1 MKDIAIYGA
10 GGFGREVA
18 CLINRINKQ
27 SPDSWNFIGFF
38 DDNETLLGTNNEYGK
53 VLGGMDSLNAWPR
66 DLSLVITI
74 GNPQTLRKIVS
85 KITNPNISYPNIIDP
100 TVDFLDRDNVRM
112 GKGNVICA
120 KCFVSC
126 NVEMRDFNLYNVGAG
141 IGHDASLGSYNVIM
155 PNVNIS
161 GGVIIGDENMLGVKA
176 TVLQYLK
183 IGNQVR
189 LGANSLLMKNAK
201 DGMLYIGTPA
211 KKMELL

>member
-1 MKDIAIYGA
+1 MKDIAIFGA

-18 CLINRINKQ
+18 CLINRINQKE
-27 SPDSWNFIGFF
+27 PTWNFVGFF
-38 DDNETLLGTNNEYGK
+38 DDDEKIWGAWNEYGK
-53 VLGGMDSLNAWPR
+53 VIGGKKQLNEWDEELA
-66 DLSLVITI
+66 LVITI
-74 GNPQTLRKIVS
+74 GSPQILHKIVVD
-85 KITNPNISYPNIIDP
+85 ITNPNITYPNLVDP
-100 TVDFLDRDNVRM
+100 TVDFLDPDNVRM

-126 NVEMRDFNLYNVGAG
+126 NVEMGDFNLYNVSDG
-141 IGHDASLGSYNVIM
+141 IGHDSSIGNYNVIM

-161 GGVIIGDENMLGVKA
+161 GGVQIGDENMLGVKS

-201 DGMLYIGTPA
+201 DGLLYIGNPA
-211 KKMELL
+211 KKMEL

>member
-1 MKDIAIYGA
+1 MKDIAIFGA

-18 CLINRINKQ
+18 CLIKRINKQ
-27 SPDSWNFIGFF
+27 QPDMWNLIGFF
-38 DDNETLLGTNNEYGK
+38 DDDEKLWGTCNEYGK
-53 VLGGMDSLNAWPR
+53 VIGGKEQLNCWGK

-74 GNPQTLRKIVS
+74 GNPLVLHKIVEN
-85 KITNPNISYPNIIDP
+85 ITNENIKYPNLIDP
-100 TVDFLDRDNVRM
+100 TVDFLDPDNVRM

-126 NVEMRDFNLYNVGAG
+126 NVEIGDFNLFNVGDG
-141 IGHDASLGSYNVIM
+141 LGHDSCFGDYNVIM

-161 GGVIIGDENMLGVKA
+161 GGVRIGNENMLGVKA
-176 TVLQYLK
+176 TILQYLK
-183 IGNQVR
+183 VGNQVR

-211 KKMELL
+211 KKMEL

>member
-1 MKDIAIYGA
+1 MKDIAIFGA

-18 CLINRINKQ
+18 CLISRINMQ
-27 SPDSWNFIGFF
+27 LPNTWNFIGFF
-38 DDNETLLGTNNEYGK
+38 DDDERLWGTKNEYGEII
-53 VLGGMDSLNAWPR
+53 GGMNKLNAW
-66 DLSLVITI
+66 DKELALVITI
-74 GNPQTLRKIVS
+74 GISQVLHKIVDG
-85 KITNPNISYPNIIDP
+85 IVNHHISYPNIIDP
-100 TVDFLDRDNVRM
+100 TVDFLDPENVRM

-126 NVEMRDFNLYNVGAG
+126 NVEMGDFNLYNVGDG
-141 IGHDASLGSYNVIM
+141 IGHDSCIGNYNVIM

-161 GGVIIGDENMLGVKA
+161 GGVQIGDENMLGVKA

-201 DGMLYIGTPA
+201 DGMLYIGNPA
-211 KKMELL
+211 KKMDI

>member
-1 MKDIAIYGA
+1 MKDIAIFGA
-10 GGFGREVA
+10 GGFGREIA

-27 SPDSWNFIGFF
+27 QPQTWNFIGFF
-38 DDNETLLGTNNEYGK
+38 DDDEKIWGVWNEYGK
-53 VLGGMDSLNAWPR
+53 VIGGKDQLNTWDKELA
-66 DLSLVITI
+66 LVVTI
-74 GNPQTLRKIVS
+74 GSPQILHKIVDH
-85 KITNPNISYPNIIDP
+85 ITNSNITYPNLIDP
-100 TVDFLDRDNVRM
+100 TVDFLDPDNVKM

-126 NVEMRDFNLYNVGAG
+126 NVEMGDFNLYNVGDG
-141 IGHDASLGSYNVIM
+141 IGHDSRIGNYNVIM

-161 GGVIIGDENMLGVKA
+161 GGVLIGDENMLGVKS

-201 DGMLYIGTPA
+201 DGLLYIGNPA
-211 KKMELL
+211 KKMDL